1 MTTLEHKVRN
11 PKKLDTWL
19 DIWTAN
25 NITVNN
31 DNTVNYTITPSNK
44 WKIPITQLT
53 LNNGNKLLDDGENI
67 VTTTNDPENTTSG
80 LAYFN
85 SYNEVKAINADRG
98 LSLETK
104 NNKTTIGHVNSSI
117 NGATIGP
124 TSSNEPPDSTTEGA
138 SVYIPSFT
146 YDSYGHITGGSNIT
160 YTVKNLTINNL
171 SENGFTPAEGEG
183 QNAIPGK
190 SFNKTVVDI
199 ISSSINN
206 LPINSA
212 SSNGIVKAVQNEE
225 EKNPNDFNDSSWK
238 HADEIWASNSESIPA
253 WRKITANM
261 FDENTKIS
269 ADNLPKN
276 WDGEAG
282 IIDEAPKKINSNVIK
297 PNMVW
302 GTDSYEDENDKP
314 GWMSLIN
321 TNITITIHYD
331 EENKTLSV
339 GNSTNP
345 WEKYSVANSYDS
357 TKTYYIENTSE
368 NPAEPYISTNIE
380 NEAAFN
386 SYEGNLY
393 YRDYNW
399 SFILSKDSKVELR
412 EATS

>member
-1 MTTLEHKVRN
+1 MTKLTHKVRN

-19 DIWTAN
+19 DIWTAD
-25 NITVNN
+25 NITVN
-31 DNTVNYTITPSNK
+31 DNTINYTITPSNK
-44 WKIPITQLT
+44 WKIPIAQLSEA
-53 LNNGNKLLDDGENI
+53 NNGLIPIDYINNGENI

-85 SYNEVKAINADRG
+85 SYNEVKAIDADRG

-104 NNKTTIGHVNSSI
+104 NNKTTIGHKSNNIEVITTSTAS
-117 NGATIGP
+117 GP
-124 TSSNEPPDSTTEGA
+124 
-138 SVYIPSFT
+138 SVTIPSFS
-146 YDSYGHITGGSNIT
+146 YDDYGHITKKDSIT
-160 YTVKNLTINNL
+160 YTVNNLTINNL
-171 SENGFTPAEGEG
+171 SKNGFTPAEGEG
-183 QNAIPGK
+183 QNAIPEK
-190 SFNKTVVDI
+190 SFNKTIVDI
-199 ISSSINN
+199 VNDNINTL

-212 SSNGIVKAVQNEE
+212 DSNGIVLAGNEN
-225 EKNPNDFNDSSWK
+225 KSS
-238 HADEIWASNSESIPA
+238 IWATASVTENGQIKNKPA
-253 WRKITANM
+253 WRKITADM
-261 FDENTKIS
+261 FNENTEIS
-269 ADNLPKN
+269 ASNLPKN
-276 WDGEAG
+276 SSDDGRAG
-282 IIDEAPKKINSNVIK
+282 IIDEAPKTNSVIK

-339 GNSTNP
+339 GNSINP

-368 NPAEPYISTNIE
+368 NPAEPYISINIE

-386 SYEGNLY
+386 SYEELY

-412 EATS
+412 DATS